1 MYAKKSL
8 GQHFLIHKHI
18 AERIVNTAQ
27 ITLSDIVVEI
37 GPGTGILTKALIEKA
52 GHVLALE
59 VDKNL
64 IDVLDKKFATAISRG
79 ILNIQHQDIRTFTP
93 CIISKPYIL
102 VANIPYYLTSNILR
116 LFLETTCRPQRIVLL
131 VQKEVAERI
140 ARSKKESIL
149 SISVKVY
156 GNPHY
161 EFTVPRGAFLPAPT
175 VDSAVL
181 SIRDIHSTFSNER
194 EAKYFFNI
202 IHEGFS
208 HKRKKL
214 VNNLS
219 GIVDLPTAESALSAV
234 GVTLNIRAEDVPVE
248 KWRELTQYFITN
260 INTHLN

>member
-1 MYAKKSL
+1 MHAKKSL
-8 GQHFLIHKHI
+8 GQHFLLHKHI
-18 AERIVNTAQ
+18 AERIVDTAK
-27 ITLSDIVVEI
+27 ITLNDTVVEI

-52 GHVLALE
+52 GYVLALE
-59 VDKNL
+59 TDKNL
-64 IDVLDKKFATAISRG
+64 INVLDKKFTVAISRG
-79 ILNIQHQDIRTFTP
+79 VLNVQHQDIRTFVP
-93 CIISKPYIL
+93 CVISKPYIL

-116 LFLETTCRPQRIVLL
+116 LFLETMCRPQRMVLL

-181 SIRDIHSTFSNER
+181 SIRNIHSPFSNER
-194 EAKYFFNI
+194 EAKYFFDI
-202 IHEGFS
+202 IHAGFS

-214 VNNLS
+214 VSNLA
-219 GIVDLPTAESALSAV
+219 GIRDLTVAESALSAT
-234 GVTLNIRAEDVPVE
+234 GIAPNIRAEDVSVK
-248 KWRELTQYFITN
+248 KWYELTQYFITN
-260 INTHLN
+260 INTHPT